1 MQLTKNGQTIHEFPA
16 EPWDYARAKAVPV
29 FLLAGPTELDPSTGE
44 RVAPCPLCRSG
55 LFRLD
60 TCRNRW
66 TCSACGQEREKQTGR
81 KNRWHSSIGF
91 VMRRDGI
98 EAKAAIRELVKIAE
112 CTAQSG
118 A

>member
-1 MQLTKNGQTIHEFPA
+1 MQLTKNGITIHEFPT

-60 TCRNRW
+60 VCKNRW
-66 TCSACGQEREKQTGR
+66 TCSWCAKEHNRQAGR
-81 KNRWHSSIGF
+81 RTRWHSSIGF
-91 VMRRDGI
+91 IMRRDGI
-98 EAKAAIRELVKIAE
+98 EAKAAISELVKIAE
-112 CTAQSG
+112 RTAQIG